1 MEPLR
6 QDERILRIMN
16 AEEKGERYVAL
27 PCDDFGWEVKDLEM
41 GEVRIPGDT
50 IQHAL
55 ATCIASIL
63 NIKSAEN
70 EKHL

>member
-1 MEPLR
+1 
-6 QDERILRIMN
+6 MN

-27 PCDDFGWEVKDLEM
+27 PCDDFGWEVKDLEK

-55 ATCIASIL
+55 ATCLASIL
-63 NIKSAEN
+63 NIKDNLKGDAE
-70 EKHL
+70 

>member
-6 QDERILRIMN
+6 QDERILRLMN

-27 PCDDFGWEVKDLEM
+27 PCDDFGWEVKDLET

-55 ATCIASIL
+55 ATCLASIL
-63 NIKSAEN
+63 NIKDTEN
-70 EKHL
+70 EKPL